1 MAYCL
6 DPKEGEEI
14 FDPACGSG
22 GLLIKNQLVLKE
34 KTGGKIGRPIRLIG
48 QERDHLTYALAK
60 INMFIHNI
68 DESDI
73 RLGDTLTNPAFLE
86 KDQLKKFDIVTA
98 NPMWNQDGY
107 DENFYDSD
115 KYDRFL
121 YGYPPKSTADWGWIQ
136 YMFASLNDSG
146 RMSVVLDTGAVARG
160 SGKRTDREKTIRQK
174 FVENDFI
181 EAVLL
186 LPENLFYNTGAPG
199 IIMFLRKN
207 KPENKKGKILL
218 INTSKEFQ
226 KGKPKNFLGEEN
238 IKKVV
243 DTYQGFKEIDSFS
256 KIITKKEIEGAD
268 FNLSPS
274 RFVSVADDEVYR
286 PLNEIIK
293 DLKHTDSE
301 RQKIEKKVDGILRR
315 VK

>member
-1 MAYCL
+1 M
-6 DPKEGEEI
+6 I
-14 FDPACGSG
+14 
-22 GLLIKNQLVLKE
+22 Q
-34 KTGGKIGRPIRLIG
+34 T
-48 QERDHLTYALAK
+48 
-60 INMFIHNI
+60 NM
-68 DESDI
+68 
-73 RLGDTLTNPAFLE
+73 T
-86 KDQLKKFDIVTA
+86 V
-98 NPMWNQDGY
+98 
-107 DENFYDSD
+107 
-115 KYDRFL
+115 

-274 RFVSVADDEVYR
+274 RFVSVAEEEVYR
-286 PLNEIIK
+286 PIGEIKEKLSRIK
-293 DLKHTDSE
+293 KEKQTIES
-301 RQKIEKKVDGILRR
+301 KINKILREI
-315 VK
+315 